1 MRRYAFLIM
10 IPPLVVTA
18 LVLEVLVLLALLR
31 RPRVDGA
38 AAALGRVHLL
48 RPACVRRARASAC
61 GRARRRQCAAAA
73 QAAAAAGE
81 LRGRHARCTR

>member
-48 RPACVRRARASAC
+48 RPECVGAGVGGGTRRCA
-61 GRARRRQCAAAA
+61 RRQCAA
-73 QAAAAAGE
+73 
-81 LRGRHARCTR
+81 